1 MKLSRRRLAT
11 VSGAALAS
19 GALWRR
25 FGRDN
30 ASSPTVEPAP
40 GVGAATDHD
49 GDALERAVE
58 GNVEFGLALLDRL
71 ADANPDENLLVS
83 PASVGFALGMT
94 DAGARG
100 ETAEEI
106 AEALRFP
113 DDREALRS
121 AHQQLQYELNER
133 ADAATDGE
141 FELAVANGVWGLE
154 GYPYRESYLETLE
167 DRYGAELRTA
177 DFGGDPEGAREKING
192 WVAERTNERI
202 DELFPD
208 GSFDDQT
215 RLVLANAVY
224 LLADW
229 HHQFEESDTREEEFT
244 LLDGE
249 TAEVPL
255 MRQTE
260 TFPYAEVDGHRVVE
274 LPYVGEEIGMLVVLP
289 PEDEFEQ
296 FEDEI
301 DAESLATLA
310 EALEERE
317 GEVVLPRFEFD
328 AGFGLTDVLAELGIE
343 RAFDPDRANFDGM
356 VPLEEI
362 DGNLFVG
369 DVRHEAFVAV
379 DEEGTE
385 AAAATGVEMEA
396 DSAPA
401 VDFRMVV
408 DRPFLFLIRDRETD
422 ATLFLGRVVDPR

>member
-11 VSGAALAS
+11 ASGAALAS
-19 GALWRR
+19 GALWWR
-25 FGRDN
+25 FGRDD
-30 ASSPTVEPAP
+30 ASSPSVEPVP

-49 GDALERAVE
+49 GDAVERAVE

-71 ADANPDENLLVS
+71 AGADPDENLLVS
-83 PASVGFALGMT
+83 PVSVGFALGMT

-133 ADAATDGE
+133 AAAATDGE
-141 FELAVANGVWGLE
+141 FELAVANAVWGLE

-167 DRYGAELRTA
+167 DRYGAELRTVE
-177 DFGGDPEGAREKING
+177 FGADPEGAREAING

-208 GSFDDQT
+208 GSFDGRT

-229 HHQFEESDTREEEFT
+229 YHRFEESDTRAEEFT

-249 TAEVPL
+249 TIEVPL

-260 TFPYAEVDGHRVVE
+260 TFPYAEVDGHQLVE
-274 LPYVGEEIGMLVVLP
+274 LPYVGEGVGMLVVLP
-289 PEDEFEQ
+289 AEDEFER
-296 FEDEI
+296 FEDEL
-301 DAESLATLA
+301 DAESLGTSVD
-310 EALEERE
+310 ALEERE

-328 AGFGLTDVLAELGIE
+328 AGFGLTDALAELGIE

-362 DGNLFVG
+362 DENLFVD
-369 DVRHEAFVAV
+369 DVRHEAYVAV

-385 AAAATGVEMEA
+385 AAAATGAEVGA

-408 DRPFLFLIRDRETD
+408 DRPFLFLIRDRETG

>member
-11 VSGAALAS
+11 ASGAALAS
-19 GALWRR
+19 GALWWR
-25 FGRDN
+25 FGRDA

-94 DAGARG
+94 DAGARE

-133 ADAATDGE
+133 ADAAADRE
-141 FELAVANGVWGLE
+141 FELAVANAVWGLE
-154 GYPYRESYLETLE
+154 GYPYRESYLEILE
-167 DRYGAELRTA
+167 GRYGAELRTA
-177 DFGGDPEGAREKING
+177 DFGGDPEGAREEING

-229 HHQFEESDTREEEFT
+229 HHQFEEGDTREEEFT

-249 TAEVPL
+249 TTEVPL

-260 TFPYAEVDGHRVVE
+260 TFPYAEVKGHQVVD
-274 LPYVGEEIGMLVVLP
+274 LPYVNEEIGMLVVLP
-289 PEDEFEQ
+289 PEDEFERV
-296 FEDEI
+296 EDEL
-301 DAESLATLA
+301 DAEALATFT

-362 DGNLFVG
+362 DENLFVG
-369 DVRHEAFVAV
+369 DVRHEAYVAV

-408 DRPFLFLIRDRETD
+408 DRPFLFLIRDRETG

>member
-11 VSGAALAS
+11 ASGAALAS
-19 GALWRR
+19 GALWWR
-25 FGRDN
+25 FGRDD
-30 ASSPTVEPAP
+30 ASSSSVEPVP

-58 GNVEFGLALLDRL
+58 GNVEFGLALLNRL
-71 ADANPDENLLVS
+71 ADADPDENLLVS
-83 PASVGFALGMT
+83 PASVGFALGMA

-100 ETAEEI
+100 ETAEEL

-167 DRYGAELRTA
+167 DHYGAELRTA
-177 DFGGDPEGAREKING
+177 EFGADPEGAREEING

-208 GSFDDQT
+208 GSFDGQT

-229 HHQFEESDTREEEFT
+229 HHQFEESDTRTEEFT

-249 TAEVPL
+249 TVEVPL

-260 TFPYAEVDGHRVVE
+260 TFPYAEVDGHQLVE
-274 LPYVGEEIGMLVVLP
+274 LPYVGEGVGMLVVLP
-289 PEDEFEQ
+289 SEDEFER
-296 FEDEI
+296 FEDEL
-301 DAESLATLA
+301 DAEALATLTA
-310 EALEERE
+310 ALEDRE

-328 AGFGLTDVLAELGIE
+328 AGFDLTDALAELGIE

-362 DGNLFVG
+362 DENLFVD
-369 DVRHEAFVAV
+369 DVRHETYVAV

-408 DRPFLFLIRDRETD
+408 DRPFLFLIRDRETG

>member
-11 VSGAALAS
+11 ASGAALAS
-19 GALWRR
+19 GALWWR
-25 FGRDN
+25 FGRDD
-30 ASSPTVEPAP
+30 ASSPTVEPVP
-40 GVGAATDHD
+40 GVGAATDRD
-49 GDALERAVE
+49 GDAVERAVE
-58 GNVEFGLALLDRL
+58 GNVEFGLALLSRL
-71 ADANPDENLLVS
+71 ADADPDENLLVS

-94 DAGARG
+94 DAGARE

-106 AEALRFP
+106 AETLRFP

-121 AHQQLQYELNER
+121 AHQQLQHELNER

-141 FELAVANGVWGLE
+141 FELAVANAVWGLE

-167 DRYGAELRTA
+167 ERYGAELRTA
-177 DFGGDPEGAREKING
+177 EFGADPEGARQEING
-192 WVAERTNERI
+192 WGAERTNERI

-208 GSFDDQT
+208 GSFDGRT
-215 RLVLANAVY
+215 RLVLANAVS

-229 HHQFEESDTREEEFT
+229 HHQFEESDTREEPFT

-249 TAEVPL
+249 TSEVPL

-260 TFPYAEVDGHRVVE
+260 TFPYAEVDGHQLVE
-274 LPYVGEEIGMLVVLP
+274 LPYVGEGVGMLVVLP
-289 PEDEFEQ
+289 PENEFER
-296 FEDEI
+296 FEDGL
-301 DAESLATLA
+301 DAESLGTFVD
-310 EALEERE
+310 ALEERE

-362 DGNLFVG
+362 DENLFVN
-369 DVRHEAFVAV
+369 DVRHEAYVAV

-385 AAAATGVEMEA
+385 AAAATGAEVGA

-408 DRPFLFLIRDRETD
+408 DRPFLFLIRDRETG